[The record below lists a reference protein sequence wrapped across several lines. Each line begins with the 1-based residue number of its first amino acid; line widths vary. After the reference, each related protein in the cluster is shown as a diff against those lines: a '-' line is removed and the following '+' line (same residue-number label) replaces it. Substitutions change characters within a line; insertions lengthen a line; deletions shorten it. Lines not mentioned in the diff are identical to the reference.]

1 MLKTLYNGVLGMFY
15 PARCAVCDHVLPDG
29 TRGVCDRC
37 VTSLEYVREPKC
49 CRCGKPLETESEYCQ
64 DCQGKK
70 VSFQYGYALFVYD
83 SMLQESIA
91 RFKYHGRK
99 EYAVFYAQA
108 MNNTYGNWIDSVKP
122 DVLVPVPVH
131 QNRLKKR
138 GYNQAALLARELGR
152 LTNIPVAEHLL
163 IRKKDTLP
171 QKELSERERKQNLQD
186 AFALGER
193 QELNLLQ
200 ECVIIIDD
208 IYTTGATLE
217 ECSRVLKQVGIQRIY
232 FLCVCIGKGF

>member
-1 MLKTLYNGVLGMFY
+1 
-15 PARCAVCDHVLPDG
+15 
-29 TRGVCDRC
+29 
-37 VTSLEYVREPKC
+37 
-49 CRCGKPLETESEYCQ
+49 
-64 DCQGKK
+64 
-70 VSFQYGYALFVYD
+70 
-83 SMLQESIA
+83 
-91 RFKYHGRK
+91 
-99 EYAVFYAQA
+99 
-108 MNNTYGNWIDSVKP
+108 VKP